1 MLCEAQARG
10 VTTPE
15 ESGIEVSEE
24 AILELPLWPL
34 MPQLMPDG
42 KWPCE
47 PT

>member
-24 AILELPLWPL
+24 AILVVQPYQSALDSCPSCPLT
-34 MPQLMPDG
+34 MIA
-42 KWPCE
+42 
-47 PT
+47 